1 MTGSLPRIRPLCMG
15 LSFVLTD
22 TEEAKALR
30 EETLSS
36 PFSNYLARKRPNWQ
50 NMDKSLYHKLVKTKT
65 SAIWEDIRKQKP
77 DLRLNSI
84 ISILVRSALDSSA
97 AVPER
102 NFETDDPERKAI
114 TKQIKTESLKI
125 KGLMTM
131 NSKS

>member
-1 MTGSLPRIRPLCMG
+1 MG

>member
-1 MTGSLPRIRPLCMG
+1 MG

-65 SAIWEDIRKQKP
+65 SAIWEDIRKQKA